1 MAEKPAAVT
10 EAADWE
16 SIKSEYVTTNIS
28 QKELAEKYGVSRSTL
43 KYRCAVERWAQ
54 PRREHRDRIMEKTSQ
69 RLSDAA
75 AERMVQ
81 LMGGT
86 DRMLEATLQ
95 ALDDP
100 EQFYRYPVKEKV
112 DGEVIV
118 REEILRKADTKAM
131 KDVTLLLEKLTG
143 LTRDLYGLPTREQE
157 LRRELAEERL
167 ALERQ
172 KLDNGFGEQ
181 QRIEVVFAAGEEEWN
196 V

>member
-1 MAEKPAAVT
+1 MAEETAGVT
-10 EAADWE
+10 RKIDWE

-28 QKELAEKYGVSRSTL
+28 QKKLAEKYGVS
-43 KYRCAVERWAQ
+43 KNAVQYRCAVERWAD
-54 PRREHRDRIMEKTSQ
+54 RRRQHRDRIMEKTSE

-75 AERMVQ
+75 AERMAQ

-86 DRMLEATLQ
+86 DKMLTATLE

-100 EQFYRYPVKEKV
+100 EQFYRYLVKEKA
-112 DGEVIV
+112 DGETYTK
-118 REEILRKADTKAM
+118 EETFRKADTKAM
-131 KDVTLLLEKLTG
+131 KDFTVLLEKLTG

-167 ALERQ
+167 ALEKK
-172 KLDNGFGEQ
+172 KLESDFGEQ

-196 V
+196 E

>member
-1 MAEKPAAVT
+1 MAEETAAVT
-10 EAADWE
+10 RQIDWE

-28 QKELAEKYGVSRSTL
+28 QKKLAEKYGVS
-43 KYRCAVERWAQ
+43 KNAVQYRCAVDRWGDQ
-54 PRREHRDRIMEKTSQ
+54 RRQHRDRVMEKTSQ

-86 DRMLEATLQ
+86 DKMLTATLQ

-100 EQFYRYPVKEKV
+100 EQFYRYLVKEKA
-112 DGEVIV
+112 DGETYTK
-118 REEILRKADTKAM
+118 EEVFRKADTKAM
-131 KDVTLLLEKLTG
+131 KDMTLLLEKLTG

-157 LRRELAEERL
+157 LRRELAEEKL
-167 ALERQ
+167 ALEKK
-172 KLDNGFGEQ
+172 KLADGFGEQ
-181 QRIEVVFAAGEEEWN
+181 QRIEVVFTAGEDEWN